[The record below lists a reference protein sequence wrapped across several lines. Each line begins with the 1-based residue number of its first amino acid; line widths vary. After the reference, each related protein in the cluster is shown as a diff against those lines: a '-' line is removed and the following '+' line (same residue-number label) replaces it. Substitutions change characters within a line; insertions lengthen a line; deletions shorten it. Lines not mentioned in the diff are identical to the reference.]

1 MSERSRRLPD
11 PLKREVPPEQVPLQS
26 PMPRSPALDK
36 EEPELSTD
44 EPDIPQAEAHPD
56 PKERRHETR

>member
-11 PLKREVPPEQVPLQS
+11 PLKREVSPEQVPLQS

-36 EEPELSTD
+36 EEPELSIG
-44 EPDIPQAEAHPD
+44 EPDIPQADAQRER
-56 PKERRHETR
+56 KERHREGR